1 MSTLLVDELTSKFG
15 FPELFV
21 SFESCHGSGVTR
33 TGMSLQG
40 PTRST
45 AELYRD
51 CLRLVNHIAGLSAK
65 GASLRRIVQVEFR
78 KNAHVKDEKV
88 VEQLRGNAV
97 RALSNYLVLESMSKD
112 DALNKVAKNF
122 SQREADKILQEEK
135 EKEQEQDNK

>member
-1 MSTLLVDELTSKFG
+1 MSTLLVDEQTSKFG

-21 SFESCHGSGVTR
+21 SFVESRGRVLAR

-65 GASLRRIVQVEFR
+65 GASLRRIVQAEFR
-78 KNAHVKDEKV
+78 KNAHVKDEK

-122 SQREADKILQEEK
+122 SQKEADKILQEEK
-135 EKEQEQDNK
+135 EEDQEQDNK